1 MELNNIE
8 VGENMQINWHS
19 IERLMES
26 KEWPDALML
35 WFRYYRQRLIQWQQL
50 TYSTDKFMMNWTK
63 WSKVRFYKAKNLLIK
78 LWMIDVVQKRENNKI
93 TGWYVRVNYTFNPE
107 TVRTHSV
114 IYEMEE
120 KEQLE
125 QLESLNW
132 RIFEMKNLQNERQ
145 IQPNN
150 KEIQPNNKIK
160 ITEEKFED
168 FWRLYPK
175 KRKKSEARK
184 KFMRIKDEEI
194 EKIMSWLNRYLEY
207 WRRKGTEMQYI
218 PDPTT
223 WINQER
229 RNDELETQQ
238 IAKRPIYQQIDINN
252 LSLND
257 L

>member
-1 MELNNIE
+1 MQLRDFLSTEAFTPVNKAIARKIWFTCAWFLGELIRQRDRFWQWEFYYSQSDMEEEIWLSAKVQRSCISILVNLWWLTVEKKGTPCRNYYVINDWQILFDYNIE
-8 VGENMQINWHS
+8 TKYGGETWCDQMSQLDVTKGNNLTWQKVTTYNK
-19 IERLMES
+19 
-26 KEWPDALML
+26 KEN
-35 WFRYYRQRLIQWQQL
+35 
-50 TYSTDKFMMNWTK
+50 KK
-63 WSKVRFYKAKNLLIK
+63 
-78 LWMIDVVQKRENNKI
+78 ENNND
-93 TGWYVRVNYTFNPE
+93 TRQNEVLT
-107 TVRTHSV
+107 
-114 IYEMEE
+114 E
-120 KEQLE
+120 KE
-125 QLESLNW
+125 
-132 RIFEMKNLQNERQ
+132 K
-145 IQPNN
+145 
-150 KEIQPNNKIK
+150 
-160 ITEEKFED
+160 KFED

-184 KFMRIKDEEI
+184 KFMRIKDGEI